1 MAAKIE
7 NRFAE
12 DAFAESPL
20 SQNLPSCR
28 SMVILGP
35 VPFTAGWP
43 TIWQGHIYAIALAN
57 AYATQKNELNRRRS
71 FWSNEPSLN

>member
-1 MAAKIE
+1 MAAKTE

-12 DAFAESPL
+12 AGFDQSTL
-20 SQNLPSCR
+20 SHNLPSCR
-28 SMVILGP
+28 SMMILGP
-35 VPFTAGWP
+35 VPFTVGWP
-43 TIWQGHIYAIALAN
+43 AIWQGHIYAIALTN